1 MHKIL
6 EKGCKPLRQPGLSPV
21 SKLSRSNVILQ
32 PPGQCIFS
40 SLIGPS
46 EQFSCLFYLIM
57 LDLDLDL
64 FMINKINGI
73 TKVEE
78 YCFVQMLQKQ
88 LKHACTLVQP

>member
-32 PPGQCIFS
+32 SPGQCIIFS
-40 SLIGPS
+40 LLIGPS
-46 EQFSCLFYLIM
+46 EQFSCLFYLII

-64 FMINKINGI
+64 FMIKKKL
-73 TKVEE
+73 TE
-78 YCFVQMLQKQ
+78 
-88 LKHACTLVQP
+88 